1 MNKLVDKPV
10 PDAFSRGLQLRHMRC
25 LVAIAQERHLARAA
39 ERLAVSQ
46 PAVSRILAELEALA
60 GEALVERAAS
70 GRRGIRGL
78 TVAGERLLA
87 HALQMLASVEQA
99 AAAFRPAVAGGSL
112 RLRVGSLPS
121 AAQSLL
127 PTALV
132 KLREQL
138 PGLQLDVQVGAND
151 RLLDDLRAGALDLVV
166 GRMSDPSLM
175 EALSFELLRIE
186 PLVFVVRA
194 GHALAGRRP
203 GLKTVLEHG
212 WVVYPE
218 GTVPRHNTESLVVAQ
233 GLAMPA
239 SLTQTLDMAVARG
252 MVLRSDAVWVTP
264 VGAVHE
270 DLAGGSLVRLRLES
284 AGTEEAVGLL
294 RRREGAA
301 SVAVDALSVLL
312 RAGAEPPR
320 ARRRPATQG

>member
-1 MNKLVDKPV
+1 MDKPV

-60 GEALVERAAS
+60 GEPLVERADS

-87 HALQMLASVEQA
+87 HALQMLASVELA
-99 AAAFRPAVAGGSL
+99 AAAFRPAVAGGAQ

-127 PTALV
+127 PAALV
-132 KLREQL
+132 RLREQW
-138 PGLQLDVQVGAND
+138 PGLQLDVRVGAND
-151 RLLDDLRAGALDLVV
+151 SLLDDLRAGALDLVV

-186 PLVFVVRA
+186 PLVFVARA

-203 GLKTVLEHG
+203 GLKAVLEYG

-218 GTVPRHNTESLVVAQ
+218 GTVPRHNTESLVVAN
-233 GLAMPA
+233 GLAMPEA
-239 SLTQTLDMAVARG
+239 VTQTLDMAVARG

-264 VGAVHE
+264 IGAVQN
-270 DLAGGSLVRLRLES
+270 DLADGRLVRLRLES

-294 RRREGAA
+294 RRREGAVPPA
-301 SVAVDALSVLL
+301 AEALAALL
-312 RAGAEPPR
+312 RTEAAPPKP
-320 ARRRPATQG
+320 RRRVVAQGRAGG

>member
-1 MNKLVDKPV
+1 MPIPETPV
-10 PDAFSRGLQLRHMRC
+10 TTDAFSRGLQLRHLRC

-39 ERLAVSQ
+39 ERLAISQ

-60 GEALVERAAS
+60 GEPLVERAAG

-99 AAAFRPAVAGGSL
+99 AAAFRPAAAGGSQ
-112 RLRVGSLPS
+112 RLRVGALPS
-121 AAQSLL
+121 AAQALL
-127 PTALV
+127 PAALV
-132 KLREQL
+132 RLRERL
-138 PGLQLDVQVGAND
+138 PGLTIDVQVGAND

-175 EALSFELLRIE
+175 ESLSFELLRIE

-194 GHALAGRRP
+194 GHALAARRP
-203 GLKTVLEHG
+203 GLKTVLDLP

-233 GLAMPA
+233 GLAMPQA
-239 SLTQTLDMAVARG
+239 VTQTLDMAVARG
-252 MVLRSDAVWVTP
+252 MVSRSDAVWVTP
-264 VGAVHE
+264 IGAVQD
-270 DLAGGSLVRLRLES
+270 DLADGRLVRLRLES

-294 RRREGAA
+294 RRRDAAA
-301 SVAVDALSVLL
+301 SAAADALSVLL
-312 RAGAEPPR
+312 RTEAAPPR
-320 ARRRPATQG
+320 GRRRPALQG